1 MISLATIFFTSFM
14 IALSGAMMPGPLL
27 TATISESARRGS
39 MAGPMLIFGH
49 GILEFGLV
57 VLLLMG
63 LGPFLATDSVF
74 IVIALAGAAILAWM
88 GASMIRSLPTL
99 SLSWEVN
106 EKQAHRKSTNLVW
119 AGILLS
125 LANPYWSVWWV
136 TIGLGYILFS
146 MKSGFVGVL
155 FFFAG
160 HILADLAWYALVSA
174 AVGRGRS
181 FFSDSIY
188 RGIIG
193 FCASLLLLFSLFF
206 TYSGAQRLFSGS

>member
-1 MISLATIFFTSFM
+1 MTALATIFVTSFL

-39 MAGPMLIFGH
+39 QAGPLLIVGH

-57 VLLLMG
+57 LLLLMG
-63 LGPFLATDSVF
+63 VGPYLSADPVF
-74 IVIALAGAAILAWM
+74 IVIALAGSAILAWM
-88 GASMIRSLPTL
+88 GISMLRSLPTL
-99 SLSWEVN
+99 SLSRDVA
-106 EKQAHRKSTNLVW
+106 EKKVHDTPRNLIW

-146 MKSGFVGVL
+146 MKSGIVGVL
-155 FFFAG
+155 FFFSG

-174 AVGRGRS
+174 AVGRGRR
-181 FFSDSIY
+181 FFSDRIY
-188 RGIIG
+188 RTLIAC
-193 FCASLLLLFSLFF
+193 CAALLLGFAFLFLW
-206 TYSGAQRLFSGS
+206 SGTQRLFSGA